1 MGITEYGHRGVPN
14 VLLGAPLLSKGTWNG
29 AHFKNPQ
36 YDNLVKDYTAAV
48 DLGDQ
53 RRYAKQIQELLL
65 DESPILFTY
74 FYYYLTGAKND
85 VANVDVTAMGHF
97 DLSRT
102 GRVKS

>member
-85 VANVDVTAMGHF
+85 IANIEVTAMGHF
-97 DLSRT
+97 DLSRA